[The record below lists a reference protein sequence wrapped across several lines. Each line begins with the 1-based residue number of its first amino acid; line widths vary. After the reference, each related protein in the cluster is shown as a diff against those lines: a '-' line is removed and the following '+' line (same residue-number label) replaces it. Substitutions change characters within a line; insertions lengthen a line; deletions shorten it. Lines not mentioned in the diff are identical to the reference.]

1 MDLRTKKGREEL
13 RQRIHQAVDIPL
25 DVLAGL
31 LLVLLVL
38 ELTLSV
44 PPEGTEA
51 LALAG
56 GAIWLIFIADFLV
69 ELALAASKTDYLR
82 HNWLI
87 AISVIVPFFRFFLV
101 FRALRATRL
110 VTLFTGLNRG
120 TNILREVFSGRG
132 LPYVAALTAGVIL
145 LSSAG
150 IYFFERTAPGSTL
163 ATFGD
168 VLWWVSASVTQINAQ
183 DQPKT
188 PEGRI
193 IGVAVG
199 FYGLAIFGYLAG
211 IIASYLVSGRTT
223 PQPPVDEALRREIQQ
238 LRRELNSLTEA
249 INKAEFKQKERQRGP
264 GRKR

>member
-1 MDLRTKKGREEL
+1 MDLRTKEGRESL
-13 RQRIHQAVDIPL
+13 RQRIHRAVDIPL
-25 DVLAGL
+25 DVLAGV

-38 ELTLSV
+38 ELTLSL

-69 ELALAASKTDYLR
+69 ELTLASSKTTYLR
-82 HNWLI
+82 ENWLI

-110 VTLFTGLNRG
+110 VTLLTGLNRG
-120 TNILREVFSGRG
+120 TNILREIFSGRG
-132 LPYVAALTAGVIL
+132 LPYVIALTVGVIVI
-145 LSSAG
+145 SSAG

-183 DQPKT
+183 EEPKT

-211 IIASYLVSGRTT
+211 VIASYLVSGRTA
-223 PQPPVDEALRREIQQ
+223 PKPPEEGALRREIQQ
-238 LRRELNSLTEA
+238 LRREVDSLTKAIHEA
-249 INKAEFKQKERQRGP
+249 GSKPDQSQRRS